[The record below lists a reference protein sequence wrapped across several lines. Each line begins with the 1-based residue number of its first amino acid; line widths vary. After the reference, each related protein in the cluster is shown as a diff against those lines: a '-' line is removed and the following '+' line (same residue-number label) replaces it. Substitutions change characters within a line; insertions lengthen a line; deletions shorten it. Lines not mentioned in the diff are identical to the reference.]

1 MLAWQRSCWTPPLGR
16 IISPMPPSEPEQEK
30 ESAAP
35 QGGDDSAQGRFSL
48 HRLSAAFAKLTGTS
62 EPKPE
67 PSEVA
72 DSLGEST
79 AATTIGEVVS
89 PRMIIEGMLFVG
101 DSEGRPLTN
110 RQLAANIRDVSPKE
124 VDELVGELNQSYRR
138 SRASYEVVSEG
149 AGYRMQIRPEMDSI
163 RHRFHGK
170 VREARLTP
178 TAIEVLSVVA
188 YRQPI
193 TGEEVGKLRS
203 SKSSGILAQL
213 VRRGL
218 LRIERAADSPRKPTY
233 HTTERF
239 NGLFQVASAA
249 DLPKS
254 EDLDD
259 S

>member
-1 MLAWQRSCWTPPLGR
+1 MSD
-16 IISPMPPSEPEQEK
+16 SNNEPEK
-30 ESAAP
+30 EQATQA
-35 QGGDDSAQGRFSL
+35 GDDESAQGRFSL
-48 HRLSAAFAKLTGTS
+48 NRLSAAFAKLTGTS
-62 EPKPE
+62 DPKPAA
-67 PSEVA
+67 SEVA
-72 DSLGEST
+72 KSHGELKESEA
-79 AATTIGEVVS
+79 AATTIGEVIS

-101 DSEGRPLTN
+101 NSEERLITN

-124 VDELVGELNQSYRR
+124 VDELIEELNQCYRD
-138 SRASYEVVSEG
+138 SCAAYEVVSEG
-149 AGYRMQIRPEMDSI
+149 AGYRMQIRPELDSI
-163 RHRFHGK
+163 RHRFSGK

-193 TGEEVGKLRS
+193 TADQVGKFRR
-203 SKSSGILAQL
+203 SKSSSILNQL

-233 HTTERF
+233 HTTDRF
-239 NGLFQVASAA
+239 NGLFRVASAA

-259 S
+259 T

>member
-1 MLAWQRSCWTPPLGR
+1 MS
-16 IISPMPPSEPEQEK
+16 ISEPEQEK
-30 ESAAP
+30 NAVTQPS
-35 QGGDDSAQGRFSL
+35 GDEAAQGRFSL

-62 EPKPE
+62 DSQSE

-72 DSLGEST
+72 SQAAMSLGESET
-79 AATTIGEVVS
+79 PTTIGEVVS
-89 PRMIIEGMLFVG
+89 PRMIVEGMLFVG
-101 DSEGRPLTN
+101 NSEGRPLTN

-124 VDELVGELNQSYRR
+124 VDELIKEINQSYRE
-138 SRASYEVVSEG
+138 SRATYEVVCEG

-163 RHRFHGK
+163 RHRFSGK

-193 TGEEVGKLRS
+193 TAEEVGKLRS
-203 SKSSGILAQL
+203 SKSSGVLAQL

-218 LRIERAADSPRKPTY
+218 LRLERATDSPRKPTY

-239 NGLFQVASAA
+239 NALFRVASAA

>member
-1 MLAWQRSCWTPPLGR
+1 MST
-16 IISPMPPSEPEQEK
+16 SEAEQDKSE
-30 ESAAP
+30 AAP
-35 QGGDDSAQGRFSL
+35 VGSDGSAQTRFSL
-48 HRLSAAFAKLTGTS
+48 HRLSAAFARLTGTS
-62 EPKPE
+62 ESKPVAAE
-67 PSEVA
+67 DANSLSNSSSDRLTGSETEA
-72 DSLGEST
+72 SP
-79 AATTIGEVVS
+79 IGKAVS
-89 PRMIIEGMLFVG
+89 PRMIVEGMLFVG

-110 RQLAANIRDVSPKE
+110 RQLAANIRDVSPRE
-124 VDELVGELNQSYRR
+124 VDELIVELNQCYRD
-138 SRASYEVVSEG
+138 SRTAYEVVSEG
-149 AGYRMQIRPEMDSI
+149 AGYRMQIRPELDSI
-163 RHRFHGK
+163 RHRFSGK

-193 TGEEVGKLRS
+193 SADEVSKLRG
-203 SKSSGILAQL
+203 SKSSGILSLL

-218 LRIERAADSPRKPTY
+218 LNLERNADSPRKPTY

-239 NGLFQVASAA
+239 NELFKVASAN